1 MKVYNL
7 QTKRL
12 KAKKYLIVET
22 DLSVNAKLKGLK
34 YR

>member
-22 DLSVNAKLKGLK
+22 DLSVNANTEGSQI
-34 YR
+34 